1 MIKINPVIVHIL
13 VSRQWPGMGTSINS
27 PSLAAQPCA
36 AWNRHVSVY
45 ILRCKASTDCSS
57 SGVHVHAS
65 FLSLP
70 ISPAVSILTILL
82 PVSGFLINMFYSRH
96 GPISSSSSNRVAKL
110 APLIIQVLQGL
121 ATTILATILFET
133 ILPSSTLD
141 CMLETQWLHMFRSHD
156 AHGIQSIQDAYDCC
170 GLNTVKD
177 KAYPFPPG
185 KPDRCAQRYERD
197 VACKGPWRGALQTT
211 SGVDLVVVLAA
222 GLIQV
227 SNIRGW

>member
-1 MIKINPVIVHIL
+1 M
-13 VSRQWPGMGTSINS
+13 
-27 PSLAAQPCA
+27 SL
-36 AWNRHVSVY
+36 
-45 ILRCKASTDCSS
+45 
-57 SGVHVHAS
+57 SGVHIHAS
-65 FLSLP
+65 SLSLP
-70 ISPAVSILTILL
+70 ISPAVSVLTILL

-96 GPISSSSSNRVAKL
+96 GPVLSSSSNRVAKL
-110 APLIIQVLQGL
+110 APLIVQVLQGL

-177 KAYPFPPG
+177 RAYPFPPG

-197 VACKGPWRGALQTT
+197 VACKGPWRGALQKT
-211 SGVDLVVVLAA
+211 SGVDLIVVLAA

-227 SNIRGW
+227 SNIRRWHRQVVNSRTR